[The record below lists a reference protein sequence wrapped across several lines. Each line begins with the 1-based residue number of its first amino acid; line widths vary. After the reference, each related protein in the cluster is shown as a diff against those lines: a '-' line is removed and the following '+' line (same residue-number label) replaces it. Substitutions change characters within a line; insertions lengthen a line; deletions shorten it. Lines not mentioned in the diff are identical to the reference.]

1 MRIGELAE
9 AAGTTA
15 KNVRYYESEGL
26 LRPPPRTESGYRS
39 YSAVDVER
47 LGFIRK
53 AKRLGLSL
61 KEIRGIL
68 QLHDRREPTCVHVR
82 SLLDVKLTQVEAAL
96 SDLRDFRDELKRLRD
111 AAGALEDCR
120 PTGGVFCGIIEADTS
135 ARGEATL
142 DWVERR
148 QFGKPSRQEG
158 SGGP

>member
-26 LRPPPRTESGYRS
+26 LPPPPRTRSGYRS

-47 LGFIRK
+47 LGFVKK

-61 KEIRGIL
+61 KEIRNIL

-82 SLLDVKLTQVEAAL
+82 SLLDVKLTQVETAL
-96 SDLRDFRDELKRLRD
+96 SDLQDFRDELKRLRD
-111 AAGALEDCR
+111 SAGTLEDYR
-120 PTGGVFCGIIEADTS
+120 PSGGVVCGIIEQSAIQVSRDTLTWIEP
-135 ARGEATL
+135 RPGT
-142 DWVERR
+142 
-148 QFGKPSRQEG
+148 G
-158 SGGP
+158 

>member
-26 LRPPPRTESGYRS
+26 LRPPPRTGSGYRS

-47 LGFIRK
+47 LGFIKK

-82 SLLDVKLTQVEAAL
+82 SLLDTKLAQIDRLLGDLEQFRAELVG
-96 SDLRDFRDELKRLRD
+96 LRDRTGSE
-111 AAGALEDCR
+111 EDCG
-120 PTGGVFCGIIEADTS
+120 P
-135 ARGEATL
+135 
-142 DWVERR
+142 
-148 QFGKPSRQEG
+148 
-158 SGGP
+158 SGGRICSIVEQSGLGVQKETLAWVDDRRNSRSLPGT